1 MKVQSDLLLVSL
13 VCSLAIAVGCAG
25 DTLDYTET
33 KRIDE
38 KVTET
43 ELQTFLRIIDSLP
56 EQKLSQMPSVFTP
69 SSEWDQAR
77 TLPVNEL
84 VNEESNLIEERS
96 SADFL
101 AKQL

>member
-1 MKVQSDLLLVSL
+1 MAGMPQQNDFLSSATICAQGNKISIVSRTVSKVQSDLLLVSL
-13 VCSLAIAVGCAG
+13 VCSLAVAAGCAG

-56 EQKLSQMPSVFTP
+56 E
-69 SSEWDQAR
+69 
-77 TLPVNEL
+77 
-84 VNEESNLIEERS
+84 
-96 SADFL
+96 
-101 AKQL
+101 

>member
-1 MKVQSDLLLVSL
+1 MPLQKGFLSSATKCTQGNKISIVSGTVSKVQSDLLLVSL

-43 ELQTFLRIIDSLP
+43 EL
-56 EQKLSQMPSVFTP
+56 
-69 SSEWDQAR
+69 
-77 TLPVNEL
+77 
-84 VNEESNLIEERS
+84 
-96 SADFL
+96 
-101 AKQL
+101 